1 MTQTSTAGPKRP
13 IAVTLIGALL
23 ILISGFYIV
32 QAVAGL
38 SFSGAIQSALSN
50 ALNTQGT
57 LTLQAQTML
66 ENVLDF
72 VRGAVAVIIMIG
84 FFRLRRWAWVAAMA
98 WSALGLLNQL
108 FRVFSGTPAY
118 FWMLL
123 EVIAIFALIQ
133 ADVQKIFGIKREEHD
148 PLTAS
153 LNSVDR
159 Q

>member
-1 MTQTSTAGPKRP
+1 M
-13 IAVTLIGALL
+13 AVTLIGALL
-23 ILISGFYIV
+23 VLIAVFYIA
-32 QAVAGL
+32 QAIAGL
-38 SFSGAIQSALSN
+38 SFSGVIQSALSN
-50 ALNTQGT
+50 ALNTQGI
-57 LTLQAQTML
+57 LTPQAQTAL
-66 ENVLDF
+66 ENVLDLL
-72 VRGAVAVIIMIG
+72 RGLVAVIIMIG
-84 FFRLRRWAWVAAMA
+84 FFRLRRWAWVAAIA

-108 FRVFSGTPAY
+108 FRVFTGAPAY

-133 ADVQKIFGIKREEHD
+133 ADVQKIFGIKRDEHD